1 MASMNKV
8 FLLGNLTRD
17 PELSHTQGGS
27 ALCKFGIAVNRKW
40 KDKNSGDTREEVCF
54 VDCVA
59 WNRTAEIIN
68 QYLSKGSMALIQGRL
83 QFNQWEDQQGNKRSK
98 LEVVVDDCQ
107 FMPSGKGENQRKA
120 SSQQSEHQAGGYSP
134 SGDDCPF

>member
-27 ALCKFGIAVNRKW
+27 ALCKFGIAVDRKW

-68 QYLSKGSMALIQGRL
+68 QYLSKGSVALIQGRL
-83 QFNQWEDQQGNKRSK
+83 QFNQWEDQQGNRRNK

-107 FMPSGKGENQRKA
+107 FMPSGQ
-120 SSQQSEHQAGGYSP
+120 GGQDKPSP
-134 SGDDCPF
+134 SGPNAQQNSDRTATDDECPF